1 MKQVVSSQD
10 KGWRQRLE
18 EVGERG
24 LGQIPTQEVAGR
36 FKKQEREREKAA
48 KVIDQ
53 LSGNKNSL

>member
-1 MKQVVSSQD
+1 M
-10 KGWRQRLE
+10 E